1 MEAKGA
7 SDVEDEIF
15 GEGKNGKVD
24 AINAITQLLK
34 NSDEPSKDIDLG
46 SVQEV

>member
-15 GEGKNGKVD
+15 GEGKNGKD
-24 AINAITQLLK
+24 ESINTIK

>member
-15 GEGKNGKVD
+15 GEGKNGK
-24 AINAITQLLK
+24 AESINAIK

>member
-15 GEGKNGKVD
+15 GEGKNGN
-24 AINAITQLLK
+24 AESINTIK